1 MVTMSEPVLALL
13 AALFGG
19 AGLKIIETLLS
30 RSARK
35 EDLAKELRE
44 ELRQESQSLKDQV
57 REAQDSIDKWRSM
70 YYALLASFNE
80 LMAAALNKG
89 MQEEVR
95 RIRKALDERIK

>member
-1 MVTMSEPVLALL
+1 MSEPVLALL

-35 EDLAKELRE
+35 DDLAKELRE
-44 ELRQESQSLKDQV
+44 ELRVESQSLKDQI
-57 REAQDSIDKWRSM
+57 RDAQETVDKWRGM

-80 LMAAALNKG
+80 LMALALNSG
-89 MQEEVR
+89 LQDEVR
-95 RIRKALDERIK
+95 RIREALDERIK